1 MQAAGGGATAWPVMP
16 LHLQRKV
23 NVWARS
29 FNSEDALA
37 SPPAAPALPYSNSSN
52 SNSGVNSLRVNPSAL
67 GTSTVV
73 ETEPA
78 VKAAAGSSGG
88 VLASDLGSYFTA
100 AAQLNGHST
109 TDAAAAA
116 AAPAG
121 TPSSNGKP
129 EAAAAVPPAA
139 AAAAATSPSSS
150 SSSSGASS
158 SSTTKPAAV
167 AAEAAVA
174 PAEAAATAD
183 SAAPA
188 AAPAAE
194 DAAPAPAPAEAE
206 PAIEAAAAATPAE
219 VANSESSSTDGSSSA
234 AAPASESSSSSSD
247 AQGTS
252 GNGAGPAIRLLLQS
266 GAAMLPHPDKAHR
279 GGEDSFFISEHQAAV
294 GVADGVGG
302 WAEIGVDA
310 GAYAR
315 LLMVHAKEAADAS
328 TDDVAAGTLSPQA
341 ILESAFYR
349 TNVQGSST
357 ACVLVVNGTTLSASN
372 LGDSGFVLVRDGVAS
387 FQCPQQQHN
396 FNFPFQLGS
405 ADSMSDQPQAAM
417 RFDLQLQPGDVIVT
431 GSDGLWDNVFAE
443 EAATIA
449 SKCRDKGETAT
460 TAAQVLCRYAR
471 MRASDAKYH
480 SPFSYAAIQAGY
492 VYLGGKMDD
501 ITVVVS
507 YVTLPAAKL

>member
-1 MQAAGGGATAWPVMP
+1 MP

-116 AAPAG
+116 APAG

-129 EAAAAVPPAA
+129 EAAAAVPPA

-183 SAAPA
+183 SAALA

-234 AAPASESSSSSSD
+234 AAPASESSSSSSE

-302 WAEIGVDA
+302 WVSLLLLLLLVHYCVACWHRQMFQSSVGFSACAPGMWSSAPLEVGRSVACKRPPAVPHVSVAYVLRCLPCKIYNSCNPA
-310 GAYAR
+310 G
-315 LLMVHAKEAADAS
+315 
-328 TDDVAAGTLSPQA
+328 
-341 ILESAFYR
+341 
-349 TNVQGSST
+349 
-357 ACVLVVNGTTLSASN
+357 
-372 LGDSGFVLVRDGVAS
+372 
-387 FQCPQQQHN
+387 
-396 FNFPFQLGS
+396 
-405 ADSMSDQPQAAM
+405 
-417 RFDLQLQPGDVIVT
+417 
-431 GSDGLWDNVFAE
+431 
-443 EAATIA
+443 
-449 SKCRDKGETAT
+449 
-460 TAAQVLCRYAR
+460 
-471 MRASDAKYH
+471 
-480 SPFSYAAIQAGY
+480 
-492 VYLGGKMDD
+492 
-501 ITVVVS
+501 
-507 YVTLPAAKL
+507 